1 VIQQLKRLSWRLV
14 AQTGEL
20 RFHQRNR
27 WRQSADFMEH
37 TAALFRWWGY
47 QPTGFEGRRIVDIG
61 AGSRLRSRYF
71 TGARVVAIEPLAER
85 FTRTIPWA
93 DLKEADA
100 VYATPA
106 EKRIPELVASASF
119 AMCLNVLD
127 HTYDPWAVLTNAY
140 AYLQPGSEFV
150 LSVDLH
156 DHGEAGLSHPVH
168 LTRADLQAGLARA
181 GFDIIREYDGLGPTG
196 TDSYGHGRA
205 YTAIARRPA
214 RDKA

>member
-1 VIQQLKRLSWRLV
+1 LTWKLV

-37 TAALFRWWGY
+37 TATLFGWWGY
-47 QPTGFEGRRIVDIG
+47 PPTAFEGRRIVDIG

-71 TGARVVAIEPLAER
+71 TGARVVAIEPLADR
-85 FTRTIPWA
+85 FMRTISWA
-93 DLKEADA
+93 DLKEAEA
-100 VYATPA
+100 VHSTPA
-106 EKRIPELVASASF
+106 EELIPALVGSASF

-127 HTYDPWAVLTNAY
+127 HTFDPWAVLANAY
-140 AYLQPGSEFV
+140 AYLNPGSEFV

-168 LTRADLQAGLARA
+168 LHREDLQAGLAKA
-181 GFDIIREYDGLGPTG
+181 GFEIIREYDGLGPTG
-196 TDSYGHGRA
+196 TESYGHGQA
-205 YTAIARRPA
+205 YTAIARRPVGDVA
-214 RDKA
+214 